1 MKIGEVMIGD
11 LVADQ
16 DGQMG
21 IVLTEPELCADC
33 EPGGEAYEEG
43 DIYWLVDVQLP
54 GYIERMATD
63 EIEILSCA
71 RR

>member
-1 MKIGEVMIGD
+1 MKIGEAMIGD
-11 LVADQ
+11 LVTDQ

-63 EIEILSCA
+63 EIEILSRA
-71 RR
+71 R

>member
-1 MKIGEVMIGD
+1 MKIGEAMIGD
-11 LVADQ
+11 LVTGQ

-63 EIEILSCA
+63 EIEILSRA
-71 RR
+71 K

>member
-1 MKIGEVMIGD
+1 MKIGEARIGD

-33 EPGGEAYEEG
+33 EPGGEAYEEC
-43 DIYWLVDVQLP
+43 DIYWLVYVQLP

-63 EIEILSCA
+63 EIEIISYA
-71 RR
+71 R

>member
-1 MKIGEVMIGD
+1 MKIGEAMIGD
-11 LVADQ
+11 LVTGQ

-63 EIEILSCA
+63 EIEILSRA
-71 RR
+71 R

>member
-1 MKIGEVMIGD
+1 MKIGEAMIGD
-11 LVADQ
+11 LVTDQ

-43 DIYWLVDVQLP
+43 DIYWLGTVVCLV
-54 GYIERMATD
+54 
-63 EIEILSCA
+63 ILAS
-71 RR
+71 R

>member
-1 MKIGEVMIGD
+1 MKIGEAMIGD

-54 GYIERMATD
+54 RYVERMATD
-63 EIEILSCA
+63 EIEILSRA
-71 RR
+71 R

>member
-1 MKIGEVMIGD
+1 MKIGD

-21 IVLTEPELCADC
+21 IVLTEPRLSADC

-43 DIYWLVDVQLP
+43 DIYWLVDVQMP
-54 GYIERMATD
+54 RYVESVATD
-63 EIEILSCA
+63 EIEVLSEN
-71 RR
+71 R

>member
-1 MKIGEVMIGD
+1 MRREAMIGD
-11 LVADQ
+11 LVTGP

-63 EIEILSCA
+63 EIQIISCA